1 MRTKKAVYVALTLVM
16 VFNLLAA
23 SVVSAAPPQQE
34 ELTYTVK
41 LGDTLWALAEKYL
54 GSGAGYP
61 AIVMATNTK
70 QRDDATF
77 AYVARPDLIHPGWKL
92 AIPSAAE
99 AEDLLAKP
107 RVVTMT
113 FFEEPDTL
121 SGLYTG
127 MWYTGLVMT
136 MFNPGLWAWDNNLEP
151 SLEMAAEF
159 PTKGN
164 GLISEDGLTITIP
177 INPKAKW
184 SDGVPVTAD
193 DFIFTYEMILDPGN
207 VAVQSTWPYD
217 TYLESVTAEGNSLV
231 VKFTEPFAPWATTI
245 FDFVLPEHVLRPVF
259 EAEGTLDDA
268 DWNRNPTVSNG
279 AFTVK
284 EWVAASHLILEANGN
299 YWRGRPKLSQ
309 INVLIVPDD
318 QAQMAAIRTG
328 DTDIGIF
335 LSYAD
340 IPTIEELPDVD
351 LVTVLSGYNETW
363 FFNLNTDETAAENG
377 HVALQDVRVRQAIA
391 YAVDFDAICEQLL
404 YGKTYPP
411 ATFWEETPYSYPDAN
426 LYKYDPA
433 KANALLDEA
442 GWVDSNGD
450 GTRDK
455 DGVELVLT
463 YSTTAGREVRE
474 QTQVV
479 AMQYL
484 ADVGIGV
491 EVANNSYDTMWN
503 SYGQGGPIATGNYDI
518 AEWSTTGDF
527 PDPNI
532 SEWLCSEIPSDE
544 SPDGGNWYGIC
555 DEELDALFQ
564 AQAVEMDPNKRLQLY
579 HDIGKIMTERVY
591 WLGVWH
597 DNDLWTINKHT
608 GNVKISGAD
617 SFWNCWEWDVF

>member
-455 DGVELVLT
+455 DGVELVLV

-484 ADVGIGV
+484 ADVGIGI
-491 EVANNSYDTMWN
+491 EIANNSYDTMWN
-503 SYGQGGPIATGNYDI
+503 SYGAGGPIAIGNYDI

-527 PDPNI
+527 PDPNY
-532 SEWLCSEIPSDE
+532 SDWLCSEIPSDE
-544 SPDGGNWYGIC
+544 SPEGGNWYGIC

-564 AQAVEMDPNKRLQLY
+564 AQAVEVDPDKRLQLF
-579 HDIGKIMTERVY
+579 HDIGKIMTEKVY

>member
-1 MRTKKAVYVALTLVM
+1 MSTKKVAYFALAVVM
-16 VFNLLAA
+16 VANLLAV

-34 ELTYTVK
+34 EVTYTVK

-61 AIVMATNTK
+61 AIVMATNAK
-70 QRDDATF
+70 QAEDATF
-77 AYVARPDLIHPGWKL
+77 AYIARPDLIHPGWKF

-99 AEDLLAKP
+99 AEELLAKP

-113 FFEEPDTL
+113 FFEEPDSL
-121 SGLYTG
+121 NSLYTV
-127 MWYTGLVMT
+127 MWYAGLAQDI
-136 MFNPGLWAWDNNLEP
+136 FNPGVWLWDDKLEP

-184 SDGVPVTAD
+184 SDGEPVTAD
-193 DFIFTYEMILDPGN
+193 DFVFTYEMIMDPGN
-207 VAVQSTWPYD
+207 TVQSTWPYGD
-217 TYLESVTAEGNSLV
+217 YLASVTAQDDHTLV
-231 VKFTEPFAPWATTI
+231 LEFTETFAPWATTM
-245 FDFVLPEHVLRPVF
+245 FTFVLPEHVLRPVF

-268 DWNRNPTVSNG
+268 DWNRNPSVVNG

-284 EWVAASHLILEANGN
+284 EWVSASHIILEANPN
-299 YWRGRPKLSQ
+299 YWRGRPKLNQ
-309 INVLIVPDD
+309 INILVVPDD
-318 QAQMAAIRTG
+318 EAQMAAIKTG

-351 LVTVLSGYNETW
+351 LVMVLSGYNEGW
-363 FFNLNTDETAAENG
+363 FINLSTDEFAAKNG

-391 YAVDFDAICEQLL
+391 YAVDFDAICEELL

-411 ATFWEETPYSYPDAN
+411 GTPWEETPFAYPDAN
-426 LYKYDPA
+426 LYEFDPA

-442 GWVDSNGD
+442 GWVDTNGD

-455 DGVELVLT
+455 DGVELVLV

-479 AMQYL
+479 AMQML
-484 ADVGIGV
+484 ADVGIGI
-491 EVANNSYDTMWN
+491 EVQNGSYDVFWN
-503 SYGQGGPIATGNYDI
+503 SYGEGGPIATGNYDI
-518 AEWSTTGDF
+518 GQWSSTSSF
-527 PDPNI
+527 PDP
-532 SEWLCSEIPSDE
+532 SRTDWLCSEIPSDE
-544 SPDGGNWYGIC
+544 FPAGGNWQGFC
-555 DEELDALFQ
+555 DEELDALFR
-564 AQAVEMDPNKRLQLY
+564 AQEVEVDPTRRIELF
-579 HDIGKIMTERVY
+579 HDIGKIMSEKVY

-597 DNDLWTINKHT
+597 DNDLWTVNKHA
-608 GNVKISGAD
+608 GNVKVSGAD
-617 SFWNCWEWDVF
+617 PFWNCWEWDVF